1 MNDIVRRY
9 TYRIQWSDED
19 GEYAATVL
27 EFPGLS
33 WLASNELE
41 ALQGLHMVV
50 EEAVKDLQ
58 EDGERVPTPIND
70 KHYSGKFMLRI
81 TPEEHRRLALAAAE
95 QHVSINRYAE
105 MKLAE
110 A

>member
-19 GEYAATVL
+19 EEYVATVL

-33 WLASNELE
+33 WLAPNELE

-50 EEAVKDLQ
+50 EEAVNDLQ
-58 EDGERVPTPIND
+58 DDVVSLARPICDGCD
-70 KHYSGKFMLRI
+70 G
-81 TPEEHRRLALAAAE
+81 
-95 QHVSINRYAE
+95 
-105 MKLAE
+105 
-110 A
+110 

>member
-9 TYRIQWSDED
+9 TYCIQWSDED
-19 GEYAATVL
+19 GEYVATVL

-50 EEAVKDLQ
+50 EETVNDLQ
-58 EDGERVPTPIND
+58 EDVV
-70 KHYSGKFMLRI
+70 S
-81 TPEEHRRLALAAAE
+81 LAPL
-95 QHVSINRYAE
+95 
-105 MKLAE
+105 L
-110 A
+110 